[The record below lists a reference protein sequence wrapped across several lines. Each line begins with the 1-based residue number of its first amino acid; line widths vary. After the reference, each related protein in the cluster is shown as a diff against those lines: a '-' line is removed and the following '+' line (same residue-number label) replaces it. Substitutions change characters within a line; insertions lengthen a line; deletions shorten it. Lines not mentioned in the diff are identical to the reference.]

1 MDDYDVAIIGSGF
14 VGSSLARFLQT
25 SFSVKTFDEIV
36 LDLEIRDD
44 KDTNRE
50 NSPLRKAVDAVE
62 IDTSDLT
69 IDEQVNKI
77 INHIKNN

>member
-1 MDDYDVAIIGSGF
+1 M
-14 VGSSLARFLQT
+14 
-25 SFSVKTFDEIV
+25 
-36 LDLEIRDD
+36 DLEIRDD

-62 IDTSDLT
+62 IDTSELT

-77 INHIKNN
+77 INHIKNNSCIDTFLVGESLMKSDNLIENLRNLIILR